1 LNRKLFRNSI
11 QDVPFDMNL
20 IEDIKRKTAIKL
32 SLPYSD
38 MDYFVKSDT
47 IENSAYKQ
55 ETDKILIKEKDG
67 TVTEIVNVADMLNI
81 KALSGTVSKYF
92 LCYPK
97 EVLV

>member
-1 LNRKLFRNSI
+1 MLYKL
-11 QDVPFDMNL
+11 
-20 IEDIKRKTAIKL
+20 TIKL
-32 SLPYSD
+32 SRLKEKVSQAYNIPLADAS
-38 MDYFVKSDT
+38 YFVISDT

-81 KALSGTVSKYF
+81 RALSGTVSKYF

-97 EVLV
+97 EIVV